1 MTPPTLSAPRD
12 APDFRTRWMV
22 SFTRLLGRP
31 PSDREL
37 RELDRVRE
45 ALDLRDNDALW
56 LIIMALQ
63 YFRQDMETSVAAT
76 LGNLKQ
82 VADATAQAAMENAR
96 REFQRDFPHVL
107 REVARGV
114 TTPAAAKP
122 DSRRGGQRFLG
133 IGVAAICLALA
144 LWGGAWLAYDHGW
157 RAGYRSAW
165 SQAQM
170 REPGPHP

>member
-12 APDFRTRWMV
+12 APDFRARWVV

-96 REFQRDFPHVL
+96 REFQRDFPQVL
-107 REVARGV
+107 REVARNV
-114 TTPAAAKP
+114 TVPTAKP
-122 DSRRGGQRFLG
+122 NLQRRKQRFLAV
-133 IGVAAICLALA
+133 GVAVPLFL
-144 LWGGAWLAYDHGW
+144 LVFLGLSWLAYDHGW
-157 RAGYRSAW
+157 QTGY
-165 SQAQM
+165 QAARRQM
-170 REPGPHP
+170 QIDNPGTHP

>member
-12 APDFRTRWMV
+12 APDFRARWMV

-96 REFQRDFPHVL
+96 REFQRDFPQIL
-107 REVARGV
+107 REVARNFTV
-114 TTPAAAKP
+114 PITKP
-122 DSRRGGQRFLG
+122 NLQRRKQRFLAV
-133 IGVAAICLALA
+133 GVVATLFL
-144 LWGGAWLAYDHGW
+144 LVFLGLSWLAYDHGW
-157 RAGYRSAW
+157 QTGY
-165 SQAQM
+165 QAARRQM
-170 REPGPHP
+170 QIDNPGTHP

>member
-1 MTPPTLSAPRD
+1 
-12 APDFRTRWMV
+12 MV

-82 VADATAQAAMENAR
+82 VA
-96 REFQRDFPHVL
+96 L
-107 REVARGV
+107 
-114 TTPAAAKP
+114 
-122 DSRRGGQRFLG
+122 S
-133 IGVAAICLALA
+133 C
-144 LWGGAWLAYDHGW
+144 
-157 RAGYRSAW
+157 
-165 SQAQM
+165 
-170 REPGPHP
+170 

>member
-1 MTPPTLSAPRD
+1 MPPPLHEMQ
-12 APDFRTRWMV
+12 DFRTRRVV

-37 RELDRVRE
+37 RELDRVRD

-63 YFRQDMETSVAAT
+63 HFRQDMEASVAAT

-96 REFQRDFPHVL
+96 REFQRDFPQVL
-107 REVARGV
+107 KDVARTV
-114 TTPAAAKP
+114 AAPAVEP
-122 DSRRGGQRFLG
+122 DSRRWQLRFIG
-133 IGVAAICLALA
+133 VGVAATLLALA
-144 LWGGAWLAYDHGW
+144 LFGLSWPAYDLGW
-157 RAGYRSAW
+157 RAGYRVAW
-165 SQAQM
+165 NQVQTPKSGTC
-170 REPGPHP
+170 P

>member
-1 MTPPTLSAPRD
+1 MSPALYEVQ
-12 APDFRTRWMV
+12 DFRDRWVV

-37 RELDRVRE
+37 RELDRVRD

-63 YFRQDMETSVAAT
+63 YFRRDLEESVTAT
-76 LGNLKQ
+76 LGHLKQ

-133 IGVAAICLALA
+133 IGIAAICLALA

-157 RAGYRSAW
+157 RAGYRAAW

-170 REPGPHP
+170 HKPGPHP

>member
-96 REFQRDFPHVL
+96 REFQRDFPQVL
-107 REVARGV
+107 REVARNITV
-114 TTPAAAKP
+114 PTTKP
-122 DSRRGGQRFLG
+122 NLQRRKQRFLAV
-133 IGVAAICLALA
+133 GVVATLFL
-144 LWGGAWLAYDHGW
+144 LVFLGLSWLAYHHGW
-157 RAGYRSAW
+157 QTGNQAARS
-165 SQAQM
+165 QM
-170 REPGPHP
+170 QTDNPGTHP

>member
-82 VADATAQAAMENAR
+82 VADATAQAAMENAK
-96 REFQRDFPHVL
+96 REFQRDFPQVL
-107 REVARGV
+107 KDVAQ
-114 TTPAAAKP
+114 TIAAPAAKL
-122 DSRRGGQRFLG
+122 DSRRRRPRLVGVG
-133 IGVAAICLALA
+133 IAAIILTLAL
-144 LWGGAWLAYDHGW
+144 LGLAWLAYDHGW
-157 RAGYRSAW
+157 HAGYRAAW
-165 SQAQM
+165 SQTKIHN
-170 REPGPHP
+170 RETHP

>member
-1 MTPPTLSAPRD
+1 
-12 APDFRTRWMV
+12 MV

-96 REFQRDFPHVL
+96 REFQRDFPQVL
-107 REVARGV
+107 REAARNV
-114 TTPAAAKP
+114 TVPTAKP
-122 DSRRGGQRFLG
+122 NTSVAGRDRLPSASPRPRRWPLKPAGHAGATGG
-133 IGVAAICLALA
+133 
-144 LWGGAWLAYDHGW
+144 
-157 RAGYRSAW
+157 S
-165 SQAQM
+165 
-170 REPGPHP
+170 

>member
-12 APDFRTRWMV
+12 APDFRARWMV

-76 LGNLKQ
+76 LGSLKQ
-82 VADATAQAAMENAR
+82 VADATAQTAMENAR
-96 REFQRDFPHVL
+96 REFQRDFPQVL
-107 REVARGV
+107 REVARNV
-114 TTPAAAKP
+114 TVPTAKP
-122 DSRRGGQRFLG
+122 NLQRRKKRFLAV
-133 IGVAAICLALA
+133 GVVATLFL
-144 LWGGAWLAYDHGW
+144 LVFLGLSWLAYDHGW
-157 RAGYRSAW
+157 QTGYQAARS
-165 SQAQM
+165 QM
-170 REPGPHP
+170 QTDNPGTHP

>member
-12 APDFRTRWMV
+12 APDFRARWMV

-63 YFRQDMETSVAAT
+63 YFRQDMETSVTAT

-96 REFQRDFPHVL
+96 REFQRDFPQVL
-107 REVARGV
+107 REAARNV
-114 TTPAAAKP
+114 TVPTAKP
-122 DSRRGGQRFLG
+122 NTQCRKQRFFAVGVVATLFLLVFLG
-133 IGVAAICLALA
+133 LS
-144 LWGGAWLAYDHGW
+144 WLAYDHGW
-157 RAGYRSAW
+157 QTGY
-165 SQAQM
+165 QAARRQM
-170 REPGPHP
+170 QTDNPGTHP